1 MLGYDGR
8 MPLLPNARRRQALLN
23 SLGALGGLCA
33 AAAPLPL
40 RAWGADPVPQCGK
53 AAPPAYPPVDKPPLI
68 QCWVDGLRQD
78 GPLPDCSPLRQ
89 QDAVLVIRLTASYVA
104 PGTLDDQLARVGA
117 VSVLK
122 GMPYWSFT
130 DKQRQ
135 PLIREAYA
143 IESAESMK
151 PRADFSVGELKRG
164 QDVFFAHSDNR
175 SSALVPFVMRLTQQD
190 ATGFALRVES
200 LGDIKFMGFTVL
212 AAHEIQWGVRID
224 HLGGNRFGYRSLLGV
239 RKLRMGS
246 ADKHRQSNLARA
258 AAMFDLLSGRV
269 TEIESYR

>member
-1 MLGYDGR
+1 MPVR
-8 MPLLPNARRRQALLN
+8 PLLNRRALLCR
-23 SLGALGGLCA
+23 SAAALGSMGVA
-33 AAAPLPL
+33 AVPLPL

-53 AAPPAYPPVDKPPLI
+53 APPPAFPPAERPPLI

-78 GPLPDCSPLRQ
+78 GPLPDCSPLRL
-89 QDAVLVIRLTASYVA
+89 QDAVLLIRLTASYGA
-104 PGTLDDQLARVGA
+104 AGTLDDQLARVGA
-117 VSVLK
+117 VSMLK

-130 DKQRQ
+130 DRQRQ

-143 IESAESMK
+143 IDSAESMK
-151 PRADFSVGELKRG
+151 PRADFSVTELRRG

-190 ATGFALRVES
+190 AQGFSLRVES
-200 LGDIKFMGFTVL
+200 LGDVKFMGLTVL
-212 AAHEIQWGVRID
+212 AAHEIQWGVRIE

-239 RKLRMGS
+239 RKLRMGP
-246 ADKHRQSNLARA
+246 ADKHRLSNLARA

-269 TEIESYR
+269 TEVESYR

>member
-1 MLGYDGR
+1 MLGYDGC
-8 MPLLPNARRRQALLN
+8 MPLPDARRRQALLN
-23 SLGALGGLCA
+23 SLGAVWAVCA
-33 AAAPLPL
+33 AGAPMPS

-53 AAPPAYPPVDKPPLI
+53 AAPPPFPPVDKPPLI
-68 QCWVDGLRQD
+68 QCWVSGGRQD
-78 GPLPDCSPLRQ
+78 GPLPDCSPLRL
-89 QDAVLVIRLTASYVA
+89 QDAVLVIRLSASYVA
-104 PGTLDDQLARVGA
+104 PGTLDDQLAHVGA
-117 VSVLK
+117 VSMLK

-151 PRADFSVGELKRG
+151 PRADFSVAELRRG
-164 QDVFFAHSDNR
+164 QDVYFAHSDNR

-190 ATGFALRVES
+190 AQGFSMRVES
-200 LGDIKFMGFTVL
+200 LGDVKFMGLTVL
-212 AAHEIQWGVRID
+212 AAHEIQWGVRIE
-224 HLGGNRFGYRSLLGV
+224 HLGGNRFGYRSLLGL
-239 RKLRMGS
+239 RRLRMGGV
-246 ADKHRQSNLARA
+246 DRHRQSNLARA